1 MYKRLF
7 PHHPT
12 MIVFEKPEF
21 KNESAVEKTDL
32 IEKLLDIGAALS
44 SAQDLGEL
52 LNLILSKSREI
63 TYSDAGSVY
72 LVDHSQ
78 ETSKLL
84 FKVAQ
89 NGSKPR
95 LSFKEFSLPLTDKS
109 LAGYVAITGQS
120 LNLSDAYDLPSGVPY
135 QLDTSFDR
143 DINYRTCSVMV
154 LPMQNRQGETIGVLQ
169 LINRKTKADTV
180 LTADNAWESTQQYS
194 DWEERI
200 VRSLASQAAISIE
213 RNQLQESIEHLFEG
227 FVKASVQ
234 VIEARDPCT
243 YGHSERV
250 AALTVRLSEEVNSVS
265 SGRLRSIY
273 FNNRQIQEIR
283 YAALLHD
290 FGKIGVSEA
299 VLTKQKKLY
308 PAQLEIIRH
317 RFGLAQRTME
327 MECVQSKYKYLLEHS
342 AYRKHPSQE
351 PECAQCQEIE
361 QLDTKLAEAKT
372 RLAEYWE
379 VLLEANEPHVLA
391 AEPLAQ
397 LREIS
402 QQTYRDIDG
411 AKKPLLSP
419 DEIVQLMVS
428 RGNLTPEERAEIES
442 HVSHTYDFLKQINWT
457 KDLKNV
463 PEIAYGHHEKLDG
476 TGYPRGLKKSEIPI
490 QAQLMTIADIY
501 DALTAGDR
509 PYKRALRTDAA
520 MKILRQEAAHNKI
533 NADLLELFDHR
544 QVFSVLGHNLDAKV
558 ESA

>member
-1 MYKRLF
+1 
-7 PHHPT
+7 

-21 KNESAVEKTDL
+21 LNESAERTDL

-44 SAQDLGEL
+44 SAQDLGGL

-72 LVDHSQ
+72 LVDNGDEQ
-78 ETSKLL
+78 SKLL

-95 LSFKEFSLPLTDKS
+95 LSFKEFTLPLTDKS

-120 LNLSDAYDLPSGVPY
+120 LNLSDAYNLPPGVPY

-154 LPMQNRQGETIGVLQ
+154 LPMQNRQGETIGILQ
-169 LINRKTKADTV
+169 LINRKTKADSM
-180 LTADNAWESTQQYS
+180 LTAENAWESTQQYS
-194 DWEERI
+194 EWEERI

-250 AALTVRLSEEVNSVS
+250 AALTVRLSEEVNAVS
-265 SGRLRSIY
+265 SGWLRSVY

-290 FGKIGVSEA
+290 FGKIGVAEA
-299 VLTKQKKLY
+299 VFTKQKKLY

-317 RFGLAQRTME
+317 RFALAQRTME
-327 MECVQSKYKYLLEHS
+327 MECVQSKYKYLLDHS
-342 AYRKHPSQE
+342 AYRKHPNDE
-351 PECAQCQEIE
+351 PECTQCQEIE
-361 QLDTKLAEAKT
+361 QLDTFLADAKT

-379 VLLEANEPHVLA
+379 VLIEANEPHILA
-391 AEPLAQ
+391 EEPLAQ
-397 LREIS
+397 LRELS
-402 QQTYRDIDG
+402 RQTYRDIDG
-411 AKKPLLSP
+411 AIKPLLTP

-428 RGNLTPEERAEIES
+428 RGNLTPEERSAIES
-442 HVSHTYDFLKQINWT
+442 HVTHTYEFLNRIPWT

-463 PEIAYGHHEKLDG
+463 PSIAYGHHEKLDG

-509 PYKRALRTDAA
+509 PYKRALRTEAA

-533 NADLLELFDHR
+533 NSDLLELFDHR
-544 QVFSVLGHNLDAKV
+544 QVFKVLGHSMDVQA

>member
-1 MYKRLF
+1 
-7 PHHPT
+7 

-21 KNESAVEKTDL
+21 KNDSATEKTDL

-72 LVDHSQ
+72 LVDHSD

-89 NGSKPR
+89 NASKPS
-95 LSFKEFSLPLTDKS
+95 LSFKEFALPLTDKS
-109 LAGYVAITGQS
+109 LTGYVAITGQS
-120 LNLSDAYDLPSGVPY
+120 LNLSDAYDLPPGVPY
-135 QLDTSFDR
+135 RLDTSFDR

-194 DWEERI
+194 EWEERI

-213 RNQLQESIEHLFEG
+213 RNQLQDSIENLFEG

-250 AALTVRLSEEVNSVS
+250 AALTVRLSEEVNTVS
-265 SGRLRSIY
+265 SGGLRSIY
-273 FNNRQIQEIR
+273 FNSRQIQELR

-290 FGKIGVSEA
+290 FGKIGVPEA

-327 MECVQSKYKYLLEHS
+327 MECLQSKYKYLLEHS
-342 AYRKHPSQE
+342 AYRKHPLQE
-351 PECAQCQEIE
+351 PECPQCQEIE
-361 QLDTKLAEAKT
+361 QLDTKLAEAKA

-379 VLLEANEPHVLA
+379 VLLEANEPHILA

-402 QQTYRDIDG
+402 RQTYRDIDG
-411 AKKPLLSP
+411 TKKPLLNP

-428 RGNLTPEERAEIES
+428 RGNLTPEERSAIEF
-442 HVSHTYDFLKQINWT
+442 HVTHTYEFLKQIPWT

-463 PEIAYGHHEKLDG
+463 PDIAYGHHEKLDG
-476 TGYPRGLKKSEIPI
+476 TGYPRGLNKSEIPI

-509 PYKRALRTDAA
+509 PYKRALRTEVA
-520 MKILRQEAAHNKI
+520 MKILWQEAAHNKI

-544 QVFSVLGHNLDAKV
+544 QVFSVLGHSLEVKV

>member
-1 MYKRLF
+1 
-7 PHHPT
+7 

-72 LVDHSQ
+72 LVDNSQ

-154 LPMQNRQGETIGVLQ
+154 LPMQNRQGDTIGVLQ

-250 AALTVRLSEEVNSVS
+250 AALTVRLSEEVNTVS

-351 PECAQCQEIE
+351 PECPQCQEIE

-442 HVSHTYDFLKQINWT
+442 HVTHTYDFLKQINWT